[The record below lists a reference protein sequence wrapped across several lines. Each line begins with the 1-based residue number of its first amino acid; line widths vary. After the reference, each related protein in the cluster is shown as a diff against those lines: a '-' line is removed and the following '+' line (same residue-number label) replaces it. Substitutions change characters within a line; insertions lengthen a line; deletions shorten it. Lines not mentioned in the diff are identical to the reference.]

1 MNKNSKWSKFFDILG
16 IISAILDMVLKS
28 YREEWC
34 CPLND
39 FVIFTF
45 KKKGGDFFF
54 QLLFSNLGVSNM
66 DLPVVV
72 NIMVFYE
79 KYWWTIMLLY
89 IFSPSKHV
97 GNTKHIY
104 ISIVFFCY
112 ARFWCA
118 KLVCYIYYIFIFQIV
133 DSVKPKMVN
142 K

>member
-1 MNKNSKWSKFFDILG
+1 MVKILWYFRNYQCNLRHGAKILPRRMMLSPKWFCNFHLQ
-16 IISAILDMVLKS
+16 
-28 YREEWC
+28 
-34 CPLND
+34 
-39 FVIFTF
+39 
-45 KKKGGDFFF
+45 KKGGGEIFFF

-66 DLPVVV
+66 DLPVV

>member
-1 MNKNSKWSKFFDILG
+1 MVKILWYFRNYQCNLRHGAKILPRRMMLSPKWFCNFHLQ
-16 IISAILDMVLKS
+16 
-28 YREEWC
+28 
-34 CPLND
+34 
-39 FVIFTF
+39 
-45 KKKGGDFFF
+45 KKGGGERFFF
-54 QLLFSNLGVSNM
+54 QLFFNNLGVSNM